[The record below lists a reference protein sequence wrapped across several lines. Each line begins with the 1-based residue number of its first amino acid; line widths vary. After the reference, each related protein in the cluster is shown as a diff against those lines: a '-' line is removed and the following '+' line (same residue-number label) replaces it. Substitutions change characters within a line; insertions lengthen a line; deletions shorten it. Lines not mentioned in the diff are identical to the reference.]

1 MPPDMDYL
9 DKLRLTRCYIQSLID
24 TAESDWDRGCLAV
37 VLDLVEKAIELIE
50 FARRI

>member
-9 DKLRLTRCYIQSLID
+9 DKLRLTRCYVQSLMD
-24 TAESDWDRGCLAV
+24 VAEADFDQGCLAV
-37 VLDLVEKAIELIE
+37 MLDLVEKAIELIE

>member
-9 DKLRLTRCYIQSLID
+9 DKLRLTRCYIQSLMD
-24 TAESDWDRGCLAV
+24 AAESDWDRGCLAV
-37 VLDLVEKAIELIE
+37 MLDLVEKAIELIE